1 MFKNIIILILGFL
14 LCSLLYQDKNN
25 NRFKVGKLVN
35 CPRLSLLE
43 ESYDKTGMKLLLL
56 SLPNTIDYEVKG
68 V

>member
-1 MFKNIIILILGFL
+1 MKKIIFE
-14 LCSLLYQDKNN
+14 KKN
-25 NRFKVGKLVN
+25 NRFKVVKLVN

>member
-1 MFKNIIILILGFL
+1 MKKIIFEK
-14 LCSLLYQDKNN
+14 KNN
-25 NRFKVGKLVN
+25 KEFKVVKLIN

-43 ESYDKTGMKLLLL
+43 ESYDKTGLKILLL

>member
-1 MFKNIIILILGFL
+1 MKKIIFE
-14 LCSLLYQDKNN
+14 KNN
-25 NRFKVGKLVN
+25 PRLNVVKLVN

-43 ESYDKTGMKLLLL
+43 ESYDKTGLKLLLL

>member
-1 MFKNIIILILGFL
+1 MKKIIFEK
-14 LCSLLYQDKNN
+14 KNN
-25 NRFKVGKLVN
+25 KFKVVKLVN

-43 ESYDKTGMKLLLL
+43 ESYDKNGMKLLLL